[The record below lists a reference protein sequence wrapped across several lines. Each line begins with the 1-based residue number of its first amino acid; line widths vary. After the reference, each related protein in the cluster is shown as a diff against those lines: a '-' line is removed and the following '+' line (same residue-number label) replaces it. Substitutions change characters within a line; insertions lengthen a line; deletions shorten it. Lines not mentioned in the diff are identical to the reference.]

1 MSDIDTAVV
10 DSLKVLDPDRP
21 IREADIASALQPV
34 ELLGLLAKLL
44 VQPSENEG
52 LILAQPVRGFAS
64 MVQRKGFAMVRLKY
78 AMNSSILVRSAFLLA
93 KLPRRRSF
101 RTRMENQISIW
112 LSQEACL
119 GVKWKVTRCCG

>member
-1 MSDIDTAVV
+1 
-10 DSLKVLDPDRP
+10 
-21 IREADIASALQPV
+21 
-34 ELLGLLAKLL
+34 
-44 VQPSENEG
+44 
-52 LILAQPVRGFAS
+52 